1 MWKLHNSFIYE
12 VLCVLLSSVVNYS
25 AKINKKEREVSKLP
39 TLLSLFYILLIK
51 NDYSYNGTYS
61 TNASIAS

>member
-1 MWKLHNSFIYE
+1 MY
-12 VLCVLLSSVVNYS
+12 VNPRLILP

>member
-1 MWKLHNSFIYE
+1 MIADCFI
-12 VLCVLLSSVVNYS
+12 LFFFAKICVNPRLILP

>member
-25 AKINKKEREVSKLP
+25 AKINKKEREVSHFP
-39 TLLSLFYILLIK
+39 LFFYCFIF
-51 NDYSYNGTYS
+51 S
-61 TNASIAS
+61 

>member
-1 MWKLHNSFIYE
+1 MEKGCSD
-12 VLCVLLSSVVNYS
+12 
-25 AKINKKEREVSKLP
+25 K
-39 TLLSLFYILLIK
+39 TLQPFLIK